1 MTKPA
6 SLPYDVARC
15 SGSSH
20 IEDGKRYWREGC
32 EDCLRRTAPGRPGE
46 WGQAYMEPPKLIAFE
61 CESRIGPEVYE

>member
-1 MTKPA
+1 MT
-6 SLPYDVARC
+6 LPFDVSRC
-15 SGSSH
+15 DGVGF
-20 IEDGKRYWREGC
+20 EDEGGDGWIWREGC